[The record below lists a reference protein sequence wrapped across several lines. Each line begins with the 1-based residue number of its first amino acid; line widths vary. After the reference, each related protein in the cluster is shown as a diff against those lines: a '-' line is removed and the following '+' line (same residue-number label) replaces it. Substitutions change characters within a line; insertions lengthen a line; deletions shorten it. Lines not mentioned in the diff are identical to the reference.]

1 MARGLLGIGREQ
13 KRQALA
19 GLYKSA
25 QLEEQRESLN
35 RQIRAQ
41 REAAEMQVAGTV
53 GGISAGALLTGAGTG
68 ATAAAGTGTAAAG
81 TAAAAGAGTAGTAAA
96 GTAGTAAAGTAAAG
110 GGATILAALPWVG
123 LAIAGGYLLKKIFD

>member
-1 MARGLLGIGREQ
+1 VARGLLGIGREQ

-35 RQIRAQ
+35 RQIKAQ
-41 REAAEMQVAGTV
+41 REASEMQVAGTV

-68 ATAAAGTGTAAAG
+68 ATAAAGT
-81 TAAAAGAGTAGTAAA
+81 
-96 GTAGTAAAGTAAAG
+96 AAG

>member
-35 RQIRAQ
+35 RQIKAQ
-41 REAAEMQVAGTV
+41 REASEMQVAGTV

-68 ATAAAGTGTAAAG
+68 ATAAAGT
-81 TAAAAGAGTAGTAAA
+81 
-96 GTAGTAAAGTAAAG
+96 AAG